1 MCATQDDASGPYAAG
16 LRSLDLTILI
26 LSLLVL
32 IAAFLLGVE
41 ETRVRLAV
49 WPGWLLPESCLSRS
63 LAGIDCPGCGLT
75 RSFVY
80 LAEGDVSGSLA
91 SNRVGWLLALAT
103 LSQIPIRLWSL
114 WKTQPLVSHR
124 LQTALGAT
132 LIALLIVNWLWN
144 MMG

>member
-1 MCATQDDASGPYAAG
+1 MSASLEDVSDPYAAG

-26 LSLLVL
+26 LSVLVL
-32 IAAFLLGVE
+32 LAAFLLDVE

-49 WPGWLLPESCLSRS
+49 WPNWLLPESCLSRS
-63 LAGIDCPGCGLT
+63 LAGLDCPGCGLT

-80 LAEGDVSGSLA
+80 LAQGDVTGSLA

-103 LSQIPIRLWSL
+103 VSQIPIRLWSL
-114 WKTQPLVSHR
+114 WKTRPLVSHR
-124 LQTALGAT
+124 LQTALAAT
-132 LIALLIVNWLWN
+132 LIALLIANWVWN